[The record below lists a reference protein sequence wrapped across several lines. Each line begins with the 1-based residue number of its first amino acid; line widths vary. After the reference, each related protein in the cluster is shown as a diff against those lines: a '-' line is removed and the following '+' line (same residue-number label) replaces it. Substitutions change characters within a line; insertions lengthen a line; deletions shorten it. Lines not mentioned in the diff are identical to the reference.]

1 MEMLANKEVYST
13 EERNGQI
20 INERKFL
27 KNVQRIS
34 SIYAVYTK

>member
-13 EERNGQI
+13 EERNSQI